1 MEKEQLNMAYAAG
14 ALDGD
19 GSFYICRREDKS
31 YVKYVPGAGVGKSC
45 KELIDFFMESFSGNV
60 SQRGDHYV
68 WSISCA
74 TRMIPFLE
82 RVLPR
87 LKTKKEQAKCL
98 LQWMKDGMP
107 SKEEAY
113 LQMKSINSHT
123 VKSVEPPNYKIDE
136 DHIKWA
142 YLAGLMDTDGSF
154 MIHKRIGHNG
164 MKSPNYL
171 AKVSY
176 GEVDARPHN
185 FIRSV
190 FPFGSMNLKDSS
202 VVEGGRYVWELV
214 VKEEIIEFINRLL
227 PYMRVKK
234 PNAEIVLDFCKNY
247 KATKKGH
254 RFGVPPEELAFRE
267 KCYQDLQK
275 LQRR

>member
-107 SKEEAY
+107 SLSQILRSL
-113 LQMKSINSHT
+113 LQ
-123 VKSVEPPNYKIDE
+123 E
-136 DHIKWA
+136 
-142 YLAGLMDTDGSF
+142 L
-154 MIHKRIGHNG
+154 
-164 MKSPNYL
+164 
-171 AKVSY
+171 
-176 GEVDARPHN
+176 
-185 FIRSV
+185 IRSNAWKS
-190 FPFGSMNLKDSS
+190 FLITRRMCFHSQRAQISS
-202 VVEGGRYVWELV
+202 V
-214 VKEEIIEFINRLL
+214 
-227 PYMRVKK
+227 P
-234 PNAEIVLDFCKNY
+234 
-247 KATKKGH
+247 
-254 RFGVPPEELAFRE
+254 
-267 KCYQDLQK
+267 
-275 LQRR
+275 